1 MSDPVQPL
9 GGTELMFNELQR
21 RISRQYFDKFSIFNY
36 AAHANFNKP
45 TIYWNQLSYDQEA
58 VQFLLDLQ
66 LVEKI
71 NRFVFV
77 SNWQAEIFRKMF
89 NLNGEQ
95 IKIMRNACL
104 GVTPDL
110 NKNNKVLKIC
120 YMSTPWRGLNV
131 LLRAWELLRPANC
144 ELHVF
149 SSTKIYGQQFDLA
162 SGNQYDYLYEKCNS
176 LKGVVYRGMT
186 DNAVLRGELST
197 FDILAYPSTF
207 EETSCISVIDA
218 LSAGLKVVCSNIGAL
233 PETTEGWAEM
243 YSFVQDNERHAQIF
257 ASKLSEVIAKY
268 KRGDYK
274 QELQNQVNVYGPKW
288 GWNQREK
295 EWLKYLDGLQ

>member
-1 MSDPVQPL
+1 MSNPVKPL
-9 GGTELMFNELQR
+9 GGTELMYNELKR
-21 RISRQYFDKFSIFNY
+21 RISPQYFQKFSIFNY
-36 AAHANFNKP
+36 ASYADFNKP
-45 TIYWNQLSYDQEA
+45 TVYWNQLSYDQEA

-71 NRFVFV
+71 NYFVFV

-89 NLNGEQ
+89 NLRGEQ

-110 NKNNKVLKIC
+110 NKNNNKLKIC
-120 YMSTPWRGLNV
+120 YTSTPWRGLNV
-131 LLRAWELLRPANC
+131 LLRAWELLRPADC
-144 ELHVF
+144 ELHIF
-149 SSTKIYGQQFDLA
+149 SSTKIYGQQFDQS

-176 LKGVVYRGMT
+176 LNNVVYRGMT
-186 DNAVLRGELST
+186 DNALLRSELSS

-218 LSAGLKVVCSNIGAL
+218 LSAGLKVACSNAGAL

-243 YSFVQDNERHAQIF
+243 YSFVQDNEKHAQVF
-257 ASKLSEVIAKY
+257 ASVLSKVISKY

-274 QELQNQVNVYGPKW
+274 QDLIDQVNTYGSRWTWDK
-288 GWNQREK
+288 REK
-295 EWLKYLDGLQ
+295 EWIQFLNAIQ

>member
-1 MSDPVQPL
+1 MSNPVKPL
-9 GGTELMFNELQR
+9 GGTELMYNELQR
-21 RISRQYFDKFSIFNY
+21 RISPQYFQKFSIFNY
-36 AAHANFNKP
+36 ASYADFNKL
-45 TIYWNQLSYDQEA
+45 TVYWNQLSYDQEA

-71 NRFVFV
+71 NYFVFV

-89 NLNGEQ
+89 NLRGEQ

-110 NKNNKVLKIC
+110 NKNNNKLKIC
-120 YMSTPWRGLNV
+120 YTSTPWRGLNV
-131 LLRAWELLRPANC
+131 LLRAWELLRPADC
-144 ELHVF
+144 ELHIF
-149 SSTKIYGQQFDLA
+149 SSTKIYGQQFDQS

-176 LKGVVYRGMT
+176 LNNVVYRGMT
-186 DNAVLRGELST
+186 DNALLRSELSS

-218 LSAGLKVVCSNIGAL
+218 LSAGLKVACSNAGAL

-243 YSFVQDNERHAQIF
+243 YSFVQDNEKHAQVF
-257 ASKLSEVIAKY
+257 ASVLSKVISKY

-274 QELQNQVNVYGPKW
+274 QDLIDQVNTYGSRWTWDK
-288 GWNQREK
+288 REK
-295 EWLKYLDGLQ
+295 EWVHFLNAI

>member
-1 MSDPVQPL
+1 MSNPVKPL
-9 GGTELMFNELQR
+9 GGTELMYNELQR
-21 RISRQYFDKFSIFNY
+21 RISPQYFQKFSIFNY
-36 AAHANFNKP
+36 ASYADFNKL
-45 TIYWNQLSYDQEA
+45 TVYWNQLSYDQEA

-71 NRFVFV
+71 NYFVFV

-89 NLNGEQ
+89 NLRGEQ

-110 NKNNKVLKIC
+110 NKNNNKLKIC
-120 YMSTPWRGLNV
+120 YTSTPWRGLNV
-131 LLRAWELLRPANC
+131 LLRAWELLRPADC
-144 ELHVF
+144 ELHIF
-149 SSTKIYGQQFDLA
+149 SSTKIYGQQFDQS

-176 LKGVVYRGMT
+176 LNNVVYRGMT
-186 DNAVLRGELST
+186 DNALLRSELSS

-218 LSAGLKVVCSNIGAL
+218 LSAGLKVACSNAGAL

-243 YSFVQDNERHAQIF
+243 YSFVQDNEKHAQVF
-257 ASKLSEVIAKY
+257 ASVLSKVISKY

-274 QELQNQVNVYGPKW
+274 QDLIDQVNTYGSRWTWDK
-288 GWNQREK
+288 REK
-295 EWLKYLDGLQ
+295 EWVHFLNAIQ

>member
-1 MSDPVQPL
+1 MEPRGATEIQHELLEKHVDKDLLSKFQICTSIPGKIPLDP
-9 GGTELMFNELQR
+9 
-21 RISRQYFDKFSIFNY
+21 K
-36 AAHANFNKP
+36 
-45 TIYWNQLSYDQEA
+45 
-58 VQFLLDLQ
+58 
-66 LVEKI
+66 KI
-71 NRFVFV
+71 NILWQKNSWDQPNLQSFFRNKERHDEYDWYVFN
-77 SNWQAEIFRKMF
+77 SHWNYEKFRYFFQIPEDKSIVIK
-89 NLNGEQ
+89 NGASHFPKR
-95 IKIMRNACL
+95 KIHKQGDPIRIIHHC
-104 GVTPDL
+104 
-110 NKNNKVLKIC
+110 
-120 YMSTPWRGLNV
+120 TPWRGLNV

-288 GWNQREK
+288 SWNQREK
-295 EWLKYLDGLQ
+295 EWLKYLDSL